1 MHLLR
6 LLPLAA
12 IISSSKRYAKASS
25 LKKGI
30 ENKKEPIEF
39 LVALFFHTL
48 SCPKIIAR
56 QSLEPKL

>member
-1 MHLLR
+1 LS
-6 LLPLAA
+6 LLPLTA
-12 IISSSKRYAKASS
+12 ILSSSNRYAKVSS

-56 QSLEPKL
+56 QSLEPRL